1 MARRTT
7 GKGMGPRGK
16 LGSKQ
21 SQANRA
27 RFKSRVAQGKSG
39 LTGGKKGSGIAGTKG
54 STIANYRAA
63 QRQQVTNAAIARNA
77 ARVTGIPSGK
87 NLKAGSFG
95 ISEEGKAQAAANLA
109 ARTAPEGAFGISAE
123 GRKIAAA
130 QLQEKRAADK
140 AFKNLQARDPGLA
153 KYISSLPPNVRND
166 ALIGGQ
172 TQAAVVELGI
182 GLGTIFGGKALLAP
196 AFKAVTPGL
205 GFKGTQ
211 VGFTGMGKTGFDA
224 ISKGAKYIASNKPQI
239 LGKGAYSAPTFKG
252 AMRYAGKTGS
262 LGGGQ
267 TPGGV
272 IKSIVSG
279 KAPRIGFI
287 ESQAKVSPG
296 MFDKG
301 VNLANK
307 LSQGAYGKS
316 TLANTLRNQMT
327 TGIAPGGGIG
337 SNLGNVAGKTGLAIA
352 GGLNISG
359 GIDSGE
365 GTNNVGRTIVSTDRD
380 KNISYD
386 VGGIAR
392 DIGLGSLDAL
402 TGNRFDFDNLG
413 RPGDDKTVKQKI
425 ATFKKS
431 PLQQAI
437 LSKQLGIDAT
447 RIINEGGPAA
457 ESLMKNYISQIDSSS
472 AKGIRNPIA
481 KLFRDTAG
489 ENQTDATAMAGRAM
503 SAFSVDDPNF
513 SNDPNKLTQMLKFT
527 GLPQLSEENVQDIRH
542 TLNKTVTEDTGIPG
556 KGLTNIPYSQAL
568 GLANRITSGKIKDGV
583 EESMNQL
590 NMKSVPT
597 LNDAVALGGQ
607 FATNM
612 NTEGTVTQKRMQELN
627 TLYKKY
633 GPGGGQAPTIPS
645 IIKGIGGARGGS
657 GTGMQIQGNNNMTAS
672 LPTTLAA
679 ATPTSVE
686 EVLPLPTTA
695 TQTGTE
701 SGNLA
706 GIMQN
711 AYANQMSLYGMNPN
725 YFASFQQPRF
735 NTQPKRFRQVFNRGY
750 F

>member
-1 MARRTT
+1 
-7 GKGMGPRGK
+7 MG
-16 LGSKQ
+16 
-21 SQANRA
+21 
-27 RFKSRVAQGKSG
+27 
-39 LTGGKKGSGIAGTKG
+39 GGKKGGSKGGGSKKKKSYTKAQQMAKNRIAAGK
-54 STIANYRAA
+54 TISSVKAANKKSMQDAA
-63 QRQQVTNAAIARNA
+63 RARNA
-77 ARVTGIPSGK
+77 TFQANRK
-87 NLKAGSFG
+87 LKSAGGTSAQVAKDNAMYGNTVPAGSFG
-95 ISEEGKAQAAANLA
+95 ISEAGKAQAAANLA
-109 ARTAPEGAFGISAE
+109 ARTAPEGAFGISAA
-123 GRKIAAA
+123 GRKQAAA
-130 QLQEKRAADK
+130 QLQEKRAYDK
-140 AFKNLQARDPGLA
+140 AFTNLQARDPGMA
-153 KYISSLPPNVRND
+153 KYISSLPANVRTD

-172 TQAAVVELGI
+172 TRAAGVELGI
-182 GLGTIFGGKALLAP
+182 GLGTLAAGKALLGGGL
-196 AFKAVTPGL
+196 FKAATPGL
-205 GFKGTQ
+205 GYKGTQ

-262 LGGGQ
+262 LGGAQ

-316 TLANTLRNQMT
+316 ALANTFRNQMA

-337 SNLGNVAGKTGLAIA
+337 SSFTGANLGKLGIATA

-359 GIDSGE
+359 GVDSEGGE
-365 GTNNVGRTIVSTDRD
+365 AAEGSSTGRTVVTTDKD

-386 VGGIAR
+386 GLGIAK
-392 DIGLGSLDAL
+392 DVALGSLDAI

-413 RPGDDKTVKQKI
+413 RPSDDKTPSQKFE
-425 ATFKKS
+425 TFKKS

-437 LSKQLGIDAT
+437 ISKQLGIDAK

-457 ESLMKNYISQIDSSS
+457 DSLMKNYISQIDSSS

-481 KLFRDTAG
+481 RLFRDTAG

-513 SNDPNKLTQMLKFT
+513 SNDPNALTKALRFT

-542 TLNKTVTEDTGIPG
+542 TFNKTVTEDTGIPG

-597 LNDAVALGGQ
+597 LDDAVALGSQ

-612 NTEGTVTQKRMQELN
+612 KTEGTVTQKRMQELD
-627 TLYKKY
+627 TLYKKF

-645 IIKGIGGARGGS
+645 IIKGIGGPRRTGGS
-657 GTGMQIQGNNNMTAS
+657 GTNLTISGGNNMTATI
-672 LPTTLAA
+672 PDAV
-679 ATPTSVE
+679 TPE
-686 EVLPLPTTA
+686 ILPLPTTVAQGGTNA
-695 TQTGTE
+695 TD
-701 SGNLA
+701 LA
-706 GIMQN
+706 QIQQQ
-711 AYANQMSLYGMNPN
+711 AYNNQLSIYGMNPN
-725 YFASFQQPRF
+725 YFAQIQQPRF
-735 NTQPKRFRQVFNRGY
+735 NTRPKRFRQVFNRGY